1 MLIMGRGCSCGC
13 GCGCG
18 CGVGFGW
25 DVVAAA
31 VVVDCAITDD
41 GITSGRGFITIDWV
55 AAASDDKVAS
65 ASACGSGTGSVETCA
80 SSAGLGRALRVTT
93 AASS

>member
-1 MLIMGRGCSCGC
+1 
-13 GCGCG
+13 
-18 CGVGFGW
+18 VGFTW
-25 DVVAAA
+25 DVAAAA
-31 VVVDCAITDD
+31 VVAGCAFTDD

-55 AAASDDKVAS
+55 AAVASDDKVAS

-93 AASS
+93 AASASS

>member
-1 MLIMGRGCSCGC
+1 MLTGRGC

-18 CGVGFGW
+18 CCGCCGGVGFGW
-25 DVVAAA
+25 DVAAPA
-31 VVVDCAITDD
+31 VVAGCAFTDD

-55 AAASDDKVAS
+55 AAACDDKVAS

-80 SSAGLGRALRVTT
+80 SSAGLGRALRVTA